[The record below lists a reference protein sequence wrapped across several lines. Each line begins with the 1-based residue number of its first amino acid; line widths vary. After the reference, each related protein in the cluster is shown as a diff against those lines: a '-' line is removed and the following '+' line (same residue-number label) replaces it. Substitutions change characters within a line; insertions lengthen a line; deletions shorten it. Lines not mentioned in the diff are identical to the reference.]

1 MLSGWG
7 GDGMSTWGLIGVSFA
22 LLGALALLGAGGVL
36 LARTSRPPV
45 VRRPAVAAHAPRAVL
60 FTRGPEAG
68 QEHGAPRPHAEAEAE
83 AEAEAAR
90 RTPSQP

>member
-1 MLSGWG
+1 MLRSWG
-7 GDGMSTWGLIGVSFA
+7 GDGMSTWGWIEVSFA
-22 LLGALALLGAGGVL
+22 LLGALALLVAGGVL

-45 VRRPAVAAHAPRAVL
+45 VRHPAVAAHAPRAVRS
-60 FTRGPEAG
+60 TPGPEAS
-68 QEHGAPRPHAEAEAE
+68 QEHGVPRPDAE